1 MNVSY
6 GNRHNNYNQGNNYR
20 RPFNYKKK
28 RRIFIKDKFAEQ
40 YPYNEYIKFKEVRV
54 IDENGKNLGIMS
66 RLDALNYARSKSLD
80 LVVISPNANVPVAK
94 VIDLNSFKY
103 QLQKKEKLAKKGQKK
118 NKIKEIKLSP
128 LIAEGDLQR
137 KLDQIQ
143 KFLNKGYPVKVTIMK
158 KRRITKEMFNDFV
171 KKILTLLESCCNI
184 LNTQNKGR
192 DTHILLKAG
201 NAKNKN
207 TKNID

>member
-1 MNVSY
+1 MNV
-6 GNRHNNYNQGNNYR
+6 NFNNKYNSHRQGQ
-20 RPFNYKKK
+20 NYKRTFNSRKK
-28 RRIFIKDKFAEQ
+28 RRIFIKDKFADQ

-66 RLDALNYARSKSLD
+66 KLDALNYAKSKNLD
-80 LVVISPNANVPVAK
+80 LVVIAPNANVPVAK

-118 NKIKEIKLSP
+118 NKIKEVKLSP

-137 KLDQIQ
+137 KFEQIQ